1 MQAEN
6 LIALMQDVKT
16 VAVKFKN
23 TPNQTYAYKV
33 KPEWNVQVGD
43 ELIVRSPRDGTTV
56 VEVVELHDVADIS
69 LDSTIKYKWAVQKV
83 DNVAYDLLV
92 KEEEAKAVKLRELQR
107 KAEIKKQVAEMVAGL
122 GDEAAE
128 FLVSLQ
134 TK

>member
-6 LIALMQDVKT
+6 LIALMQGVKT

-23 TPNQTYAYKV
+23 TPNQTYTYKV

-69 LDSTIKYKWAVQKV
+69 LDSTIKYKWAIQKV
-83 DNVAYDLLV
+83 DNATYDLLV

-107 KAEIKKQVAEMVAGL
+107 KAEIKKQVAEMIAGL

-128 FLVSLQ
+128 FFFFLQ

>member
-23 TPNQTYAYKV
+23 TPNQTYTYKV
-33 KPEWNVQVGD
+33 KPEWNVKVGD

-69 LDSTIKYKWAVQKV
+69 LDSTIKYKWAIQKV
-83 DNVAYDLLV
+83 YNAAYDLLV

>member
-23 TPNQTYAYKV
+23 TPNKTYTYKV

-56 VEVVELHDVADIS
+56 VEVVELHNVADIS
-69 LDSTIKYKWAVQKV
+69 LDSTIKYKWAIQKV
-83 DNVAYDLLV
+83 DNAAYDLLV
-92 KEEEAKAVKLRELQR
+92 KEEEEKAIKLRELQR
-107 KAEIKKQVAEMVAGL
+107 KAEIKKQVAEMIAGL

-128 FLVSLQ
+128 FLASLQ

>member
-23 TPNQTYAYKV
+23 TPNQTYTYKV

-69 LDSTIKYKWAVQKV
+69 LDSTIKYKWAIQKV
-83 DNVAYDLLV
+83 DNATYDLLV

-107 KAEIKKQVAEMVAGL
+107 KAEIKKQVAEMITGL

-128 FLVSLQ
+128 FLASLQ

>member
-23 TPNQTYAYKV
+23 TPNQTYTYKV

-56 VEVVELHDVADIS
+56 VEVVKLHAVADIS
-69 LDSTIKYKWAVQKV
+69 LDSTIKYKWAIQKV
-83 DNVAYDLLV
+83 DNAAYDILI

-107 KAEIKKQVAEMVAGL
+107 KAEIKKQVAEMVASL